1 MIASKQAL
9 SVAACLV
16 MAGLTAQAVA
26 SSPGEDY
33 ILHLGG
39 TSFDPV
45 HVLPALPVGWD
56 ETDREGPDLHLVQFT
71 GPTLPELVEGAWK
84 NGTRTFR
91 ILPLFM
97 ASAGHVD
104 KDIRPL
110 VAGLRKRYPEGTI
123 EMLPPVGEHP
133 LFHAL
138 IPRIVETHRS

>member
-1 MIASKQAL
+1 MLIL
-9 SVAACLV
+9 VAHGSRDHEWRRSLATL
-16 MAGLTAQAVA
+16 AGAVQ
-26 SSPGEDY
+26 SDTPGEE
-33 ILHLGG
+33 
-39 TSFDPV
+39 
-45 HVLPALPVGWD
+45 VG
-56 ETDREGPDLHLVQFT
+56 LAYMQFT

-123 EMLPPVGEHP
+123 ERLPPVGEHP

-138 IPRIVETHRS
+138 IPRIVETDRS